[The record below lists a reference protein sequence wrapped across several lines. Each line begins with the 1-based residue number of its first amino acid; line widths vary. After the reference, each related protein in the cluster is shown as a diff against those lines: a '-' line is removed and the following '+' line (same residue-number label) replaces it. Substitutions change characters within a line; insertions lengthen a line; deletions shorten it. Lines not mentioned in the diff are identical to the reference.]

1 MKMYCINIQ
10 NELLDKNQE
19 TRNYFNKKFKEN
31 RTNNVKECLTEYSL
45 EDKMETLKYM
55 IAYNAKSIQN
65 VPQYRNIVPKPTVG
79 VKECLEANQDTQFQ
93 TLISELRNTVMNSY
107 WNKEVGKTRYNIP
120 NLPIGLNP
128 WETKFGKKNK
138 FETPIAELLHAHE
151 NQIGILNPDILNMY
165 KKSHNNY
172 QPAEQMKRNY
182 KEPFNPNSSF
192 GQSNSTSIKNAQVK
206 KHLTWCNSNSF
217 TLVNSILADF
227 KTRSQPCL
235 GEVRN
240 FKKGYSYMNMVH
252 GKSSKK
258 QIKHETNI
266 LTDSP
271 VNKNIIDHQ
280 KYLQYVNSLRQ
291 KFKKCVPEIPF
302 LDIYEELCN
311 FDKDYIGILP
321 EERIFST
328 VAKYKMYLNKE
339 YLIPLLDLLLIR
351 KDKNINYKKFL
362 NLLNWKYDFPTFPK
376 VDKILLECEHYNTV
390 YNNTIGN
397 IKEIEKVLHGSLED
411 KTFMAYNLISPTI
424 FTKYGISHNDLC
436 KLRTKEEIKDI
447 FENIGVQFPDD
458 SFNLIWEKG
467 LEKYNTQNLSV
478 ETFKNLCDRSDM
490 IVEMDKEINK

>member
-10 NELLDKNQE
+10 NKLLDKDQE

-192 GQSNSTSIKNAQVK
+192 GQSNSTSIKNTQVK

-235 GEVRN
+235 GE
-240 FKKGYSYMNMVH
+240 
-252 GKSSKK
+252 
-258 QIKHETNI
+258 
-266 LTDSP
+266 
-271 VNKNIIDHQ
+271 
-280 KYLQYVNSLRQ
+280 
-291 KFKKCVPEIPF
+291 
-302 LDIYEELCN
+302 
-311 FDKDYIGILP
+311 DYIGILP

-490 IVEMDKEINK
+490 IVEMDKEIN

>member
-1 MKMYCINIQ
+1 MVHTEAQ
-10 NELLDKNQE
+10 VVPLSE
-19 TRNYFNKKFKEN
+19 TYFKSTCAKEN

-192 GQSNSTSIKNAQVK
+192 GQSNSTSIKNTQVK

-235 GEVRN
+235 GE
-240 FKKGYSYMNMVH
+240 
-252 GKSSKK
+252 
-258 QIKHETNI
+258 
-266 LTDSP
+266 
-271 VNKNIIDHQ
+271 
-280 KYLQYVNSLRQ
+280 
-291 KFKKCVPEIPF
+291 
-302 LDIYEELCN
+302 
-311 FDKDYIGILP
+311 DYIGILP

-397 IKEIEKVLHGSLED
+397 IKEIGIIKKVLHGSLED

-490 IVEMDKEINK
+490 IVEMDKEIN

>member
-10 NELLDKNQE
+10 NKLLDKDQE

-192 GQSNSTSIKNAQVK
+192 GQSNSTSIKNTQVK

-235 GEVRN
+235 GE
-240 FKKGYSYMNMVH
+240 
-252 GKSSKK
+252 
-258 QIKHETNI
+258 
-266 LTDSP
+266 
-271 VNKNIIDHQ
+271 
-280 KYLQYVNSLRQ
+280 
-291 KFKKCVPEIPF
+291 
-302 LDIYEELCN
+302 
-311 FDKDYIGILP
+311 DYIGILP

-397 IKEIEKVLHGSLED
+397 IKEIGIIKKVLHGSLED

-490 IVEMDKEINK
+490 IVEMDKEIN

>member
-1 MKMYCINIQ
+1 
-10 NELLDKNQE
+10 
-19 TRNYFNKKFKEN
+19 
-31 RTNNVKECLTEYSL
+31 
-45 EDKMETLKYM
+45 METLKYM

-192 GQSNSTSIKNAQVK
+192 GQSNSTSIKNTQVK

-235 GEVRN
+235 GE
-240 FKKGYSYMNMVH
+240 
-252 GKSSKK
+252 
-258 QIKHETNI
+258 
-266 LTDSP
+266 
-271 VNKNIIDHQ
+271 
-280 KYLQYVNSLRQ
+280 
-291 KFKKCVPEIPF
+291 
-302 LDIYEELCN
+302 
-311 FDKDYIGILP
+311 DYIGILP

-397 IKEIEKVLHGSLED
+397 IKEIGIIKKVLHGSLED

-490 IVEMDKEINK
+490 IVEMDKEIN